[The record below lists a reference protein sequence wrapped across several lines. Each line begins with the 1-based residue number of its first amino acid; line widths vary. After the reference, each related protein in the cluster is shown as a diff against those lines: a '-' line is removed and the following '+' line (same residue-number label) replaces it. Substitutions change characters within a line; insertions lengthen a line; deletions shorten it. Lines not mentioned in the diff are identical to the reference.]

1 MSVFNKI
8 RRMNITTLG
17 KAALMQKTIAEQR
30 EYMMDELRKGICEV
44 TFTKV
49 NGETRVASATL
60 SPNHVP
66 QTNTTYSDGE
76 PIVDAL
82 HKTRKVNEET
92 VVFWDMNKEGF
103 RSFRIASVTS
113 FERLTGVGV
122 KDGETQPDQD
132 D

>member
-8 RRMNITTLG
+8 RRMNTTTLG
-17 KAALMQKTIAEQR
+17 KAALMQKTITEQS

-60 SPNHVP
+60 SENHVP
-66 QTNTTYSDGE
+66 SQPNTATYTDGNT
-76 PIVDAL
+76 
-82 HKTRKVNEET
+82 KTRKVNEEP

-103 RSFRIASVTS
+103 RSFRVESVTA
-113 FERLTGVGV
+113 FERLTGIGV
-122 KDGETQPDQD
+122 KDGEPEQNQND
-132 D
+132 

>member
-17 KAALMQKTIAEQR
+17 KAALMQKTVTEQR

-49 NGETRVASATL
+49 NGEKRVASATL
-60 SPNHVP
+60 STNHVP
-66 QTNTTYSDGE
+66 AQPNTATYSDGE
-76 PIVDAL
+76 V
-82 HKTRKVNEET
+82 KTRKVNEET

-103 RSFRIASVTS
+103 RSFRVDSVID

-122 KDGETQPDQD
+122 KDGETQPDQND
-132 D
+132 